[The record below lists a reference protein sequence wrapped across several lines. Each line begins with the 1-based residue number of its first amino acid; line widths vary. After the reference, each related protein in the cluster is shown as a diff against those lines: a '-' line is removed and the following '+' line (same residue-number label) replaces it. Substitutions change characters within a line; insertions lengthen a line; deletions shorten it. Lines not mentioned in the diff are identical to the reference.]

1 MSRLSNLLLG
11 SLALLGVASC
21 SVEAPDRT
29 IQGAAALAPAHDEPC
44 AAGSACVAALGEGP
58 GAAAPAASTPRLL
71 EFEAAYC
78 AACATMA
85 PVVTSIV
92 KSCAKASED
101 VQRVDVGE
109 EGGEALARHYRVGSL
124 PTFLAVDA
132 EGHEVFRKVG
142 VQQPSELAGLVAQVT
157 GRDCSTVN

>member
-1 MSRLSNLLLG
+1 MQLPSNNLLG
-11 SLALLGVASC
+11 SLALLLLASC
-21 SVEAPDRT
+21 SVDAPEPR
-29 IQGAAALAPAHDEPC
+29 ALAADAPAAGHAEPC

-58 GAAAPAASTPRLL
+58 AAVPSGAGTPRLL

-92 KSCAKASED
+92 KSCAKASEV

-109 EGGEALARHYRVGSL
+109 AGGEALARHYRVGSL

-132 EGHEVFRKVG
+132 DGHEVFRKVG
-142 VQQPSELAGLVAQVT
+142 VQQPSELAGLVAEVT
-157 GRDCSTVN
+157 GRDCSSVN